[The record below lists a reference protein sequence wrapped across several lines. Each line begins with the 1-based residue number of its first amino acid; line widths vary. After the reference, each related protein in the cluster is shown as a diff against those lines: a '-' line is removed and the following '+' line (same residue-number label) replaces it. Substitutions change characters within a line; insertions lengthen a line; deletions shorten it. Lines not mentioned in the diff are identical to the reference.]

1 MPKPVTFTRESIL
14 TASYE
19 IFAREGLDSLSARG
33 IGSRIGSSTAPIY
46 SCFSSIGEIRS
57 ELMQISL
64 RKLIEYTE
72 KEYTSDL
79 FLNIGVGMLEFVKD
93 YPRVY
98 RALFLDGDGNRE
110 IFEQFRIR
118 NLAQMQKEKNLA
130 AFSESQ
136 MSDVLRKLTVYT
148 HGLAALICAN
158 MLDDTSTGN
167 LAALLD
173 DAGSAIIGYSA
184 LCAGNMEILDAYRPS
199 KEGCRDVRDLQP
211 ITSAPNSALKSALN
225 SALNSAPNSAHNE
238 GE

>member
-46 SCFSSIGEIRS
+46 SCFSSIDEIRS

-130 AFSESQ
+130 AFGESQ

-167 LAALLD
+167 LAALLE
-173 DAGSAIIGYSA
+173 DAGAAMIGYSA
-184 LCAGNMEILDAYRPS
+184 FCAGNMEILDAHRPS
-199 KEGCRDVRDLQP
+199 IEGCRDVRDIRP
-211 ITSAPNSALKSALN
+211 TTSAPNSA
-225 SALNSAPNSAHNE
+225 PNE

>member
-14 TASYE
+14 TASFE
-19 IFAREGLDSLSARG
+19 IFAREGLKSLSARG

-46 SCFSSIGEIRS
+46 SCFSSIDEIRS

-118 NLAQMQKEKNLA
+118 NLAQMQKEKNLET
-130 AFSESQ
+130 FNESQ
-136 MSDVLRKLTVYT
+136 LCDVLNKLTVYT

-167 LAALLD
+167 LAVLLE
-173 DAGSAIIGYSA
+173 DAGSAIIGYTAFCS
-184 LCAGNMEILDAYRPS
+184 GNMEILNAHLS
-199 KEGCRDVRDLQP
+199 VIEGCQNVKQT
-211 ITSAPNSALKSALN
+211 TSATHSVLN
-225 SALNSAPNSAHNE
+225 SALNE